1 MYDSKGKEAM
11 FRSKVR
17 STKYFFNLEKG
28 NYEKK
33 VITQLKIKEGEI
45 VSDIKRINEE
55 IESFYK
61 TFLTSNITP
70 EGHTIDKEFDLF
82 SAKLHN
88 PKLSHE
94 EQKELEYDLTKDEL
108 LNALKG
114 FKPDKTPGDDGFT
127 K

>member
-55 IESFYK
+55 I
-61 TFLTSNITP
+61 
-70 EGHTIDKEFDLF
+70 
-82 SAKLHN
+82 
-88 PKLSHE
+88 
-94 EQKELEYDLTKDEL
+94 
-108 LNALKG
+108 
-114 FKPDKTPGDDGFT
+114 
-127 K
+127 